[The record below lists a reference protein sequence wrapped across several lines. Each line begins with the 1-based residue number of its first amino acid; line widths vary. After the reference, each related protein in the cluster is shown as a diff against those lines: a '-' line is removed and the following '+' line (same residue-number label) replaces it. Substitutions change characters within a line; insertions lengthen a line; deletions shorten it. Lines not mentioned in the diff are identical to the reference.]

1 MPKISDERRAER
13 REQVLLAAMRCVA
26 AEGFHKTTMADVIRA
41 SGLSAG
47 AVYGYFRDKD
57 DLILAIADRALT
69 VADQLMDSLIET
81 DPLPS
86 LPDMLERITATILAQ
101 ADTGFGD
108 VTRVAVAVWAEA
120 VRSER
125 VHAMAHERF
134 PRMRARYADLVRAQ
148 QEAGRVP
155 ADEDPDLIAKA
166 FFGLVPGFVLQ
177 RLVIGDVDPESYGRA
192 LSGLMRSSLEVPP
205 EAPSEVTTGNP
216 PSAPA

>member
-13 REQVLLAAMRCVA
+13 REQILLAAMGCVA

-57 DLILAIADRALT
+57 DLIVAIADRALDIASDVVEGLLT
-69 VADQLMDSLIET
+69 T

-86 LPDMLERITATILAQ
+86 APQMLERITGTILAQ
-101 ADTGFGD
+101 AETGFGD

-120 VRSER
+120 VRNER
-125 VHAMAHERF
+125 VLAIARERF
-134 PRMRARYADLVRAQ
+134 PRMRARYAELLRAQ
-148 QEAGRVP
+148 QESGRMP
-155 ADEDPDLIAKA
+155 ADEDPDLVAQA
-166 FFGLVPGFVLQ
+166 FFGLVPGFLLQ

-192 LSGLMRSSLEVPP
+192 LAGLMRTSPGVTP
-205 EAPSEVTTGNP
+205 E
-216 PSAPA
+216 SAP